1 MDDQLTAFDKLSLL
15 AVVALAGGLLG
26 FLVGLKSG

>member
-15 AVVALAGGLLG
+15 AVFFLAGGLLG
-26 FLVGLKSG
+26 FLVGMKSA